1 LDTRIGSRRA
11 PFLVGSLIT
20 FVRLN
25 SEIIS
30 NNLLLFSRN
39 KSTFKSPF
47 MKIPCLLKRSYMR
60 KVWLYKKADFNKII
74 NEILEFQWEQFLHKS
89 TDIEDMSF
97 NLILTNLEGI
107 LLPTISRYLCV
118 NLLDMSSISV
128 LLCRNCSH
136 WNSNISEKKY
146 VLVIHYTN

>member
-1 LDTRIGSRRA
+1 MRKVWLYKKADFNQINNEILEFQWEQFLHKSTDIEDMSKSRRA

-47 MKIPCLLKRSYMR
+47 MIMFD
-60 KVWLYKKADFNKII
+60 V
-74 NEILEFQWEQFLHKS
+74 
-89 TDIEDMSF
+89 
-97 NLILTNLEGI
+97 
-107 LLPTISRYLCV
+107 
-118 NLLDMSSISV
+118 
-128 LLCRNCSH
+128 
-136 WNSNISEKKY
+136 
-146 VLVIHYTN
+146 

>member
-1 LDTRIGSRRA
+1 MITYIPVDTDYFRVYDNIRIGSRRA

-47 MKIPCLLKRSYMR
+47 IY
-60 KVWLYKKADFNKII
+60 D
-74 NEILEFQWEQFLHKS
+74 
-89 TDIEDMSF
+89 
-97 NLILTNLEGI
+97 
-107 LLPTISRYLCV
+107 
-118 NLLDMSSISV
+118 
-128 LLCRNCSH
+128 
-136 WNSNISEKKY
+136 Y
-146 VLVIHYTN
+146 V